1 MRAFL
6 RSARIAPKKAAVLAQ
21 MIRGLSVADALD
33 ALTHTPKKAARMI
46 AALLKSA
53 VANAT
58 HNFKQREEELV
69 IRSIIVNQ
77 AQSYRRGI
85 PMARGRVRP
94 IRKFLSHI
102 EIVLGVMEEE
112 SEGTEEKKQR
122 DEKREQESS
131 QKSRK
136 MVKGGASPKPEV
148 SSVSS
153 VSSK

>member
-1 MRAFL
+1 
-6 RSARIAPKKAAVLAQ
+6 
-21 MIRGLSVADALD
+21 
-33 ALTHTPKKAARMI
+33 MI

-77 AQSYRRGI
+77 AQNYRRGI

-122 DEKREQESS
+122 EQRKQKKQRGEKREQESS

>member
-1 MRAFL
+1 
-6 RSARIAPKKAAVLAQ
+6 

-46 AALLKSA
+46 ASLLKSA

-122 DEKREQESS
+122 EQRKQKKQRGEKREQESS